1 MGYRRKARQIAL
13 QGLYIQELRQV
24 GVEDLKNLDWLEDKI
39 SDDEERFFQSIITGV
54 IENQDTLD
62 TMIEKHSRN
71 WKLERMTII
80 DKLLLRMAIF
90 ELLYLDDIPSAVTI
104 DEAIELGKEFSGD
117 HAGQFLN
124 GILDAVNKKESK
136 PEED

>member
-1 MGYRRKARQIAL
+1 MGFRRKARQIAL

-24 GVEDLKNLDWLEDKI
+24 GADDLKKLDWIEDEVTE
-39 SDDEERFFQSIITGV
+39 DEENFFQSLITGV
-54 IENQDTLD
+54 IGNQDSID
-62 TMIEKHSRN
+62 IIIEKYSRN

-80 DKLLLRMAIF
+80 DKLLLRIAIY

-136 PEED
+136 PEAD